1 MLSSGVSSMVGMA
14 GLMVGYEPSR
24 VGEEMRR
31 LFLTR
36 SEKSGSDSG
45 LRMEVRQGTDA
56 E

>member
-1 MLSSGVSSMVGMA
+1 MVGMA

>member
-1 MLSSGVSSMVGMA
+1 MVGMA
-14 GLMVGYEPSR
+14 GLMVAYEPSR

-31 LFLTR
+31 LLLTL
-36 SEKSGSDSG
+36 SEKPGSDSG

>member
-1 MLSSGVSSMVGMA
+1 MVGMA
-14 GLMVGYEPSR
+14 ELMVAYEPSR

-31 LFLTR
+31 LLLTR

-45 LRMEVRQGTDA
+45 LRMEMRRGTDA